1 MSASIDRVASAG
13 RRSHHP
19 LCAVAAVL
27 IGSFLVGFQTRL
39 FSIGLNDVKGA
50 FGLSFDEGAWL
61 STAATAP
68 QIFIAPMVVWLA
80 VTFGVRRV
88 LGGPSLL
95 FSVVCLVIP
104 FVRNYEM
111 LVALHVVQGL
121 LLGLFIP
128 ATILIILRN
137 LPQPWWLPAIA
148 IYAFRSAFT
157 TNYGVSL
164 VGSYVQSLGWEW
176 LYWQGAVLAPLM
188 GLLAYFGAPKEP
200 ISRTVLLGADWG
212 GMLLLGS
219 GLALLYVG
227 LDQGNRLDWQA
238 SGLVVAT
245 LAGGAALVVSFLLNE
260 FIVKEPWA
268 DVKVLLSRN
277 VVLLFMTT
285 ALYMVTSL
293 SNSLL
298 IPNFLSAIGGLR
310 PEQMAPLLVDYV
322 ALPLFLLTI
331 VAVIFLRRFDARI
344 ALTIGLTAF
353 ALAAWVATGLTSQW
367 RLEDFIPIA
376 VLQSIGHGFTFIA
389 IIIFAFSNLNSAK
402 AVAFAAYIQV
412 LRLGSAEA
420 GLAVVNTWLR
430 VREQIHSNYLVQH
443 IAMGDASVVLRL
455 AQLKNRFMP
464 ANAGLSS
471 MRGVSSLATSVQKEA
486 NVLAYIDG
494 FWLAFI
500 AALLALVLV
509 ALMKAPPP
517 GPFTPKKRTRRV
529 SLGRRASDM

>member
-1 MSASIDRVASAG
+1 MRGTSIDRVASTG
-13 RRSHHP
+13 RPSHHP

-39 FSIGLNDVKGA
+39 FSIGLNDVKGS

-88 LGGPSLL
+88 LCVPSLI
-95 FSVVCLVIP
+95 FSAVCSLIP

-111 LVALHVVQGL
+111 LITLHIVQGL

-128 ATILIILRN
+128 ATILVILRN

-164 VGSYVQSLGWEW
+164 VGSYVQSFGWEW

-188 GLLAYFGAPKEP
+188 GLLAYFGTPREP
-200 ISRTVLLGADWG
+200 VSRTVLLGADWG

-219 GLALLYVG
+219 GLALIYLG
-227 LDQGNRLDWQA
+227 LDQGNRLDWEA

-245 LAGGAALVVSFLLNE
+245 LVGGAALVIVFLINE
-260 FIVKEPWA
+260 AVVAEPWA
-268 DVKVLLSRN
+268 NAKVLLSRN
-277 VVLLFMTT
+277 VILLFVTT

-298 IPNFLSAIGGLR
+298 IPNFLSSIGGLR
-310 PEQMAPLLVDYV
+310 PEQLSPLLVDYV

-353 ALAAWVATGLTSQW
+353 ALAAWAATGLTSQW

-389 IIIFAFSNLNSAK
+389 IIIFAFSNLNPAK

-412 LRLGSAEA
+412 LRLGSAEL
-420 GLAVVNTWLR
+420 GLAIINTWLR
-430 VREQIHSNYLVQH
+430 IREQIHSNYLGQH
-443 IAMGDASVVLRL
+443 IVMGDASVVQRL
-455 AQLKNRFMP
+455 AELKAHFSP
-464 ANAGLSS
+464 AGAGLSS
-471 MRGVSSLATSVQKEA
+471 IRGVSALASSVQKEA
-486 NVLAYIDG
+486 NILAYIDG
-494 FWLAFI
+494 FWLTFF
-500 AALLALVLV
+500 AALLGLLLV
-509 ALMKAPPP
+509 ALMTAPPP
-517 GPFTPKKRTRRV
+517 GPFTPQKAIRM
-529 SLGRRASDM
+529 ASPRE